1 MRSFTPYGYDCGVRL
16 NLFVII
22 IHVFT
27 EVSAASRSPF
37 VGQQHNTTH
46 ASNTS
51 SHYLFSTS
59 MILADMN
66 VTKDADQW
74 ESRPFQTPTDAGQD
88 DRLRTLST
96 HGTDSSSVEMINN
109 MNGTFA
115 NSYIRF
121 QLALIS
127 GEEEEVEEERR
138 KSRNKTLYQK
148 LKNWNTELRNENE
161 NEKKD
166 ERRRKINNTSY
177 LKKKMEPWAEEW
189 K

>member
-1 MRSFTPYGYDCGVRL
+1 MQISEKADHSRRQPMRDRMIDFAR
-16 NLFVII
+16 
-22 IHVFT
+22 
-27 EVSAASRSPF
+27 SR
-37 VGQQHNTTH
+37 HT
-46 ASNTS
+46 A
-51 SHYLFSTS
+51 
-59 MILADMN
+59 
-66 VTKDADQW
+66 
-74 ESRPFQTPTDAGQD
+74 QTPP
-88 DRLRTLST
+88 
-96 HGTDSSSVEMINN
+96 SVEMINN

-166 ERRRKINNTSY
+166 ERRRKKNNTSY
-177 LKKKMEPWAEEW
+177 QKKKMEH
-189 K
+189 